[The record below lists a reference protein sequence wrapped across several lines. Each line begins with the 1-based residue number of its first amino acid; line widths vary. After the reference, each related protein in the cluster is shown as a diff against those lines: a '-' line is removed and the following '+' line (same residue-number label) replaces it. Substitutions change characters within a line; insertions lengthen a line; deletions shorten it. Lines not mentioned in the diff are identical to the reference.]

1 MLDGHPEAWAIADRP
16 DPVATIALVLFGVT
30 IIGLVI
36 GGVLAIYDW
45 RTPAAVRPLFW
56 VVLGTFMGGFAVLI
70 LGATLRWARTAPR

>member
-1 MLDGHPEAWAIADRP
+1 MLDGHHEAMALGERP
-16 DPVATIALVLFGVT
+16 DPVATIAVALFGIT
-30 IIGLVI
+30 IVGLVI

-56 VVLGTFMGGFAVLI
+56 VVLGTFVGGFAVLM